1 MEVARWSPPNEIRQ
15 VAEKEDGKMTTRI
28 DSQATLQLALSICR
42 GSYQRSVVQGYS
54 RLSGADLRGR
64 AKRYSGRYAAS
75 RANLLTRLES
85 AGISVSEDRG
95 QHGLRILVLDGS
107 TCPGLQAQAVA

>member
-1 MEVARWSPPNEIRQ
+1 
-15 VAEKEDGKMTTRI
+15 MTTRI
-28 DSQATLQLALSICR
+28 DSQATLDLALSICR

-64 AKRYSGRYAAS
+64 ARRYAGHYAAS
-75 RANLLTRLES
+75 RANLLTRLEA
-85 AGISVSEDRG
+85 AGIDVSEDRG

-107 TCPGLQAQAVA
+107 TCAALRTQAVA